1 MMAFES
7 IFQPLKFLT
16 LLVKNH
22 LMTAAR
28 AQTWPTI

>member
-1 MMAFES
+1 MAFEP
-7 IFQPLKFLT
+7 IFQPLKFPNPT
-16 LLVKNH
+16 VKNH